1 MNQPHFSTTPIE
13 HEGFGSVRLER
24 DAQQHLASLVV
35 SSGRLGNPMTAAM
48 VRSLS
53 RTLAD
58 LSVDDDIKVIVIRGE
73 GGNLTCGADPAE
85 AEQVFKDA
93 PGGAAKRVPSQ
104 RARLAVM
111 DDLWWG
117 PDGLYTRV
125 LRCPKVTLLAAQG
138 LCLDVGLYLALCCDL
153 VLADETAVFG
163 SPRWRHVG
171 VDGDL
176 SMLVAAVGLKRAK
189 DLLIFSPRWTA
200 EQALD
205 AGLIDEVMPAEAL
218 EARVAHL
225 AAFCTQVMRDAIAA
239 EKRVVFASLAKLQ
252 IGTGFATAAAVGA
265 WASNLHFQPGEFNFL
280 REARDQ
286 GLEAAIDAA
295 RRHAE

>member
-1 MNQPHFSTTPIE
+1 M
-13 HEGFGSVRLER
+13 GRVRLER
-24 DAQQHLASLVV
+24 DAQHHLATLVV
-35 SSGRLGNPMTAAM
+35 ASGRPGNPMTAEM
-48 VRSLS
+48 VRALS
-53 RTLAD
+53 RSLAE

-73 GGNLTCGADPAE
+73 GGDLTCGADPAE

-125 LRCPKVTLLAAQG
+125 LRCPKVTLLVAQG

-153 VLADETAVFG
+153 VLADATAAFG

-171 VDGDL
+171 VDGDI

-189 DLLIFSPRWTA
+189 DLLIFSSRWTA
-200 EQALD
+200 AQALD
-205 AGLIDEVMPAEAL
+205 AGLIDEVLPPEAL
-218 EARVAHL
+218 AARVAHL
-225 AAFCTQVMRDAIAA
+225 ASFCTQVMRDAIAA

-286 GLEAAIDAA
+286 GLEAAVDAA

>member
-1 MNQPHFSTTPIE
+1 MNQPLSSTTDLR
-13 HEGFGSVRLER
+13 GDSFGCVRLER
-24 DAQQHLASLVV
+24 DAQQHLATLVV
-35 SSGRLGNPMTAAM
+35 ASGRPGNPMTAEM
-48 VRSLS
+48 VRTLS
-53 RTLAD
+53 RNLAE
-58 LSVDDDIKVIVIRGE
+58 LSVDDDIKVIVICGE
-73 GGNLTCGADPAE
+73 GGDLTCGADPAE

-125 LRCPKVTLLAAQG
+125 LRCPKVTLLVAQG

-153 VLADETAVFG
+153 VLADDTASFG

-189 DLLIFSPRWTA
+189 DLLIFSSRWTA
-200 EQALD
+200 NQALD
-205 AGLIDEVMPAEAL
+205 AGLIDEVLLPEAL
-218 EARVAHL
+218 GARVAHL
-225 AAFCTQVMRDAIAA
+225 ASFCTQVMRDAIAA

-265 WASNLHFQPGEFNFL
+265 WASNLHFQAGEFNFL

-286 GLEAAIDAA
+286 GLEAAISAA

>member
-1 MNQPHFSTTPIE
+1 MNPSRSTTSALPN
-13 HEGFGSVRLER
+13 EGMGGVLLER
-24 DAQQHLASLVV
+24 DAQNHLATLVV
-35 SSGRLGNPMTAAM
+35 ASGRPGNPMTAEM
-48 VRSLS
+48 VRTLS
-53 RTLAD
+53 RSLAE

-73 GGNLTCGADPAE
+73 GGNLTCGADPSE

-125 LRCPKVTLLAAQG
+125 LRCPKVTLLVAQG

-153 VLADETAVFG
+153 VLADDTANFG

-189 DLLIFSPRWTA
+189 DLLIFSSRWTA
-200 EQALD
+200 TQALD
-205 AGLIDEVMPAEAL
+205 AGLIDEVLPPEAL
-218 EARVAHL
+218 ASRVAHL
-225 AAFCTQVMRDAIAA
+225 ASFCTQVMRDAIAA

-295 RRHAE
+295 RRHAQ

>member
-1 MNQPHFSTTPIE
+1 MNQPHLATTPIQ
-13 HEGFGSVRLER
+13 HEGMGSVRLER
-24 DAQQHLASLVV
+24 DAQHHLATLVM
-35 SSGRLGNPMTAAM
+35 SSGRPGNPMTAAM
-48 VRSLS
+48 VRTLS
-53 RTLAD
+53 RTLAE

-93 PGGAAKRVPSQ
+93 PGGASKRVPSQ

-189 DLLIFSPRWTA
+189 DLLIFSSRWTA

-205 AGLIDEVMPAEAL
+205 AGLIDEVMPGAAL

-252 IGTGFATAAAVGA
+252 VGTGFATAAAVGA

-280 REARDQ
+280 REVRDQ
-286 GLEAAIDAA
+286 GLDAAIDAA
-295 RRHAE
+295 HRHAG